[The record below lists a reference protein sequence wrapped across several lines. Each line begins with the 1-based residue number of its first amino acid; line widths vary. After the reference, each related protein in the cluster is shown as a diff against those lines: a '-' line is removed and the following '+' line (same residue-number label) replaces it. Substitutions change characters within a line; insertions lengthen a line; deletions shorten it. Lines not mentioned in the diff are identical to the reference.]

1 MYDQNKLIEIL
12 TTSEYRCLDANG
24 KCFPPSNSMYEK
36 ISKKMMEVDTHI
48 SPKHIY
54 TILNTDRRGIR
65 SLLLEAFGLKNN
77 VAHDESSKSNFSEN
91 SFECQ
96 NKLDDCKMYDDK
108 IFKLIISEKS
118 WNDIKPVA
126 RQYNKRR
133 YLKLKP
139 GEWTNVLAEK
149 IWDQTKIPC
158 AFTFKN
164 ATVFASHNAKYFV
177 RFHAICK
184 ECKATLRGKMIKKP
198 QDGQDAIFDCVLFGF
213 NNQIKHIKKRQLKG
227 SLRQKIAGHLVD
239 AKKQATIWRNEEARK
254 IMNFGDQ
261 EPPILFSPHVLRKAK
276 QNELDNRLDVVDCD
290 PIRNL
295 QIYKYVKRPGSIYGI
310 GLDPFYI
317 MYWSKEQI
325 TMYKMINRLKNT
337 YFTMDATG
345 SIAKKLPMPDGTKSP
360 HLFLYQ
366 CVIVPEDKRG
376 IPVFQMISAKQD
388 AALLTYFLLEI
399 RRAGATVPSV
409 AVTDFSRAILVA
421 LARAFADCADLKHY
435 LQCCYDV
442 VLLNKET
449 ALPGCYLRLD
459 VSHVIKIISNWECL
473 RHLPNKVQQFYLR
486 CIAQAYK
493 MQCMEELNSFLTS
506 LLTVALS
513 EDVGHVDGAS
523 VPAETC
529 LQDTN
534 NCIKNVHVEDCNAS
548 TDIISVD
555 DFSNSE
561 DTPLSWQEWSNSLYT
576 KANSLALQSHNGSV
590 VNAFY
595 NPTAAMK
602 IKSLMQ
608 NLPLWTGIMRPYFKS
623 GTEIST
629 SSSVESLFAEYK
641 TRLFKNSI
649 PMRVDK
655 FVASHLDYL
664 DGRLRLHYAAN
675 ASPTEPELKIA
686 PTQGQIETHDQLSE
700 FSDNS
705 SYHNLTP
712 NSYDNIVT
720 DSSGNNS
727 IHNIQDDS
735 HNIQAHSRVSDSL
748 SSPSNECPLNF
759 QENWMGLINKNTNK
773 TGGIKKKSYLD
784 KCPEWDCVE
793 STDTIFIPIIKNGN
807 CCQPVTLHGKTI
819 MVRNTCAFDALLHIT
834 AHIIGMDAE
843 YKLNIQDIDDCF
855 LQLAK
860 KIVLQ
865 GKITKNEYSARAL
878 FLINT
883 SLFKTYKYTR
893 RFETLDAMCNAAHLA
908 EYTFASLPSLHRS
921 KKCQM
926 CNYSNERN
934 FTAIS
939 INVNILLQKGLQYIQ
954 EAIND
959 AIATTQHCVKCNNS
973 YTVSEKYSPQI
984 LIDTSVLTDDNYLK
998 DMGLQVTTYTV
1009 ESIAKNITIGNKK
1022 YTLRGVVNYLKQA
1035 SHYTALLYTNV
1046 SWYEYDDLKSKRQQV
1061 SPQKYII
1068 LPHVLLYAQTK

>member
-54 TILNTDRRGIR
+54 TILNIDRRGIR

-108 IFKLIISEKS
+108 IFKLIIS
-118 WNDIKPVA
+118 
-126 RQYNKRR
+126 
-133 YLKLKP
+133 
-139 GEWTNVLAEK
+139 
-149 IWDQTKIPC
+149 
-158 AFTFKN
+158 
-164 ATVFASHNAKYFV
+164 
-177 RFHAICK
+177 
-184 ECKATLRGKMIKKP
+184 
-198 QDGQDAIFDCVLFGF
+198 
-213 NNQIKHIKKRQLKG
+213 
-227 SLRQKIAGHLVD
+227 
-239 AKKQATIWRNEEARK
+239 
-254 IMNFGDQ
+254 
-261 EPPILFSPHVLRKAK
+261 
-276 QNELDNRLDVVDCD
+276 
-290 PIRNL
+290 
-295 QIYKYVKRPGSIYGI
+295 
-310 GLDPFYI
+310 
-317 MYWSKEQI
+317 
-325 TMYKMINRLKNT
+325 
-337 YFTMDATG
+337 
-345 SIAKKLPMPDGTKSP
+345 
-360 HLFLYQ
+360 
-366 CVIVPEDKRG
+366 
-376 IPVFQMISAKQD
+376 
-388 AALLTYFLLEI
+388 
-399 RRAGATVPSV
+399 
-409 AVTDFSRAILVA
+409 
-421 LARAFADCADLKHY
+421 
-435 LQCCYDV
+435 
-442 VLLNKET
+442 
-449 ALPGCYLRLD
+449 
-459 VSHVIKIISNWECL
+459 
-473 RHLPNKVQQFYLR
+473 
-486 CIAQAYK
+486 
-493 MQCMEELNSFLTS
+493 
-506 LLTVALS
+506 
-513 EDVGHVDGAS
+513 
-523 VPAETC
+523 
-529 LQDTN
+529 
-534 NCIKNVHVEDCNAS
+534 
-548 TDIISVD
+548 
-555 DFSNSE
+555 
-561 DTPLSWQEWSNSLYT
+561 
-576 KANSLALQSHNGSV
+576 
-590 VNAFY
+590 
-595 NPTAAMK
+595 
-602 IKSLMQ
+602 
-608 NLPLWTGIMRPYFKS
+608 
-623 GTEIST
+623 
-629 SSSVESLFAEYK
+629 
-641 TRLFKNSI
+641 
-649 PMRVDK
+649 
-655 FVASHLDYL
+655 
-664 DGRLRLHYAAN
+664 
-675 ASPTEPELKIA
+675 
-686 PTQGQIETHDQLSE
+686 
-700 FSDNS
+700 
-705 SYHNLTP
+705 
-712 NSYDNIVT
+712 VT